1 MKLSV
6 QSLRSRKRKAFVV
19 GIGSLLQIHPSED
32 YSARVRAI
40 YPDNTDVDALR
51 SDAKRVGED
60 VSKAIQLTWP
70 KKTKTKTNPKKKAAL

>member
-19 GIGSLLQIHPSED
+19 GIGSLLQVQPPED
-32 YSARVRAI
+32 YSARAKAI

-51 SDAKRVGED
+51 SDAERVRED
-60 VSKAIQLTWP
+60 VSKAVQQLTWP
-70 KKTKTKTNPKKKAAL
+70 KKTKTNRKRKAAL